1 MDTKLFGRN
10 QKGGMFNILDREQF
24 PAGKIW
30 WVDSVNTANGSN
42 SSGFG
47 QNPDA
52 PFLTWATAVAAASSD
67 DFIFLMPGHTETIGV
82 TGAAALTL
90 SVAGLRTRGLG
101 GQTRRPQILID
112 GFNDTFISVTGA
124 DTVIENVDIKAG
136 HLDIAKAINV
146 AAAGFELR
154 GCRFEENTTGENF
167 KIQVLTTA
175 AADDMIIEG
184 NFFTTVDSAGT
195 EGIELVGANDRVI
208 IRDNY
213 IKGPFSVSAI
223 SATSNACLD
232 MQIVGNR
239 IINTL
244 AGDDLA
250 GCVDLVAASTGI
262 MAYNAMYMED
272 NTDILTAVDAAN
284 LGRAENFVANEYGQE
299 AGRAAVVSA

>member
-10 QKGGMFNILDREQF
+10 QPGGLFSVLDREQF
-24 PAGKIW
+24 PAGEIW
-30 WVDSVNTANGSN
+30 WVDSTNTDTGSN
-42 SSGFG
+42 GDGFG
-47 QNPDA
+47 HNPDA
-52 PFLTWATAVAAASSD
+52 PFLTWATAVAAASAD

-101 GQTRRPQILID
+101 GRTRKPQILID
-112 GFNDTFISVTGA
+112 GFADTFIAVTAA
-124 DTVIENVDIKAG
+124 DTVIENITIKAG
-136 HLDIAKAINV
+136 HADIAKAINV

-154 GCRFEENTTGENF
+154 GCSFQENIATENF

-195 EGIELVGANDRVI
+195 EGIEIIGACNRVI

-223 SATSNACLD
+223 SAITNPCLD

-250 GCVDLVAASTGI
+250 GCIDLVAASTGI
-262 MAYNAMYMED
+262 LAYNAMYMED

-299 AGRAAVVSA
+299 AGRAAAVSA